1 MVAGFFIL
9 GLRKPKLH
17 LNLLRFSHA
26 GRQAILNDKNK
37 LQVGLDWLTR
47 SLAGVVVFLAIYT
60 ICWTLIPYFSNS
72 GLPVDTI
79 EEVAWSREGLLGIY
93 RHPPMMIWLVG
104 IAWNLSGGWIGSPYV
119 ASGIALGVGLVFI
132 YLLVRI
138 SRPASQAGLAVLT
151 TPLVYFFGPQLPQWN
166 ANIAQLPFVGLFL
179 YAAFRGVMTRS
190 LGWTLLAGVAAG
202 GGLLGKYSFGLVAL
216 FAAVGLL
223 ADPVARSRVKVLHVL
238 AAFAVSVLVFLP
250 HVWWFFTA
258 PMNTVDYFRMSAER
272 TEGTALGHL
281 VSPLLVILGAVG
293 VLLPTTLIAVRGLDH
308 MSAPRRIDS
317 AIDRSLKVYLGF
329 VVIGPIAISAFI
341 GALGGGLIKDQ
352 WLIAYL
358 LAAPALVIMLI
369 VPNGVDVS
377 WRKSA
382 AIFYLFVL
390 AVLAIAYPVERQ
402 AHYWRARPGHPVL
415 WAPLMPAEPLA
426 EAGQALWRKAVT
438 AAGKPDMPIRIVAG
452 GPEAAGVAN
461 VTPGRP
467 AWFEHFHKGFSPWI
481 TNDLIRSQGILATE
495 EPPPD
500 FAVRHGLCV
509 AAQEN
514 FDWRNGRGGQG
525 RIATLTVLLPEGLCP
540 PAQ

>member
-1 MVAGFFIL
+1 M
-9 GLRKPKLH
+9 
-17 LNLLRFSHA
+17 
-26 GRQAILNDKNK
+26 NDKNK
-37 LQVGLDWLTR
+37 LQVGLDWLIR
-47 SLAGVVVFLAIYT
+47 SFAGVVVFLAIYT

-104 IAWNLSGGWIGSPYV
+104 IAWRLSGGWIGSPYV
-119 ASGIALGVGLVFI
+119 ASGLALSVGLICI

-179 YAAFRGVMTRS
+179 YAAYRGVMTRS
-190 LGWTLLAGVAAG
+190 LGWTLLAGAAAG
-202 GGLLGKYSFGLVAL
+202 AGLLGKYSFGLVAL
-216 FAAVGLL
+216 FAAVGML
-223 ADPVARSRVKVLHVL
+223 ADPVARSRIKVLHVL
-238 AAFAVSVLVFLP
+238 LAFVVCVLVFLP

-281 VSPLLVILGAVG
+281 ISPLLVILGAVG
-293 VLLPTTLIAVRGLDH
+293 VLIPTILVAIRGLDYN
-308 MSAPRRIDS
+308 SAPRRVDS
-317 AIDRSLKVYLGF
+317 AVDQSLKVYLGF
-329 VVIGPIAISAFI
+329 VVVGPIAISAFI

-358 LAAPALVIMLI
+358 LPAPALVVMLLL
-369 VPNGVDVS
+369 PNGVEVS

-382 AIFYLFVL
+382 AIFYVAAL
-390 AVLAIAYPVERQ
+390 AILAIAYPAERQ
-402 AHYWRARPGHPVL
+402 AHYWRAPPGHPVL
-415 WAPLMPAEPLA
+415 WAPLMPAEPMA

-467 AWFEHFHKGFSPWI
+467 AWFEHFHKGYSPWI
-481 TNDLIRSQGILATE
+481 TNDLIGSQGILATE
-495 EPPPD
+495 EVPAD
-500 FAVRHGLCV
+500 FAARHGLCV
-509 AAQEN
+509 ATQEN
-514 FDWRNGRGGQG
+514 FDWRNGHGGQG
-525 RIATLTVLLPEGLCP
+525 RIATLTVLLPDGLCP

>member
-1 MVAGFFIL
+1 M
-9 GLRKPKLH
+9 K
-17 LNLLRFSHA
+17 
-26 GRQAILNDKNK
+26 DKNQ

-47 SLAGVVVFLAIYT
+47 SFAGVVVFLAIYT
-60 ICWTLIPYFSNS
+60 IFWTVIPYFSNS

-79 EEVAWSREGLLGIY
+79 EEVAWSREFLLGIY

-104 IAWNLSGGWIGSPYV
+104 IAWKLSGGWIGSPYV
-119 ASGIALGVGLVFI
+119 ASGIALGVGLTFI

-138 SRPASQAGLAVLT
+138 SRPASQAGLVVLT

-190 LGWTLLAGVAAG
+190 LGWTLLAGLAAG

-238 AAFAVSVLVFLP
+238 AAFAVCVLVFLP
-250 HVWWFFTA
+250 HVWWFYTA

-293 VLLPTTLIAVRGLDH
+293 VLIPTALVALRGLDH
-308 MSAPRRIDS
+308 TSAPRRVDS

-358 LAAPALVIMLI
+358 LAAPALVVLLV
-369 VPNGVDVS
+369 VPHGVDVS

-382 AIFYLFVL
+382 AIFYI
-390 AVLAIAYPVERQ
+390 AVLIILAISYPVERQ
-402 AHYWRARPGHPVL
+402 AHYWRANGRPVL
-415 WAPLMPAEPLA
+415 WAPLMPAEPMA

-438 AAGKPDMPIRIVAG
+438 AAGKPDMPIGIVAG

-467 AWFEHFHKGFSPWI
+467 AWFEHFNKGYSPWI
-481 TNDLIRSQGILATE
+481 TDDLVRSQGILATDAV
-495 EPPPD
+495 PPD
-500 FAVRHGLCV
+500 YPVAHGLCV

-525 RIATLTVLLPEGLCP
+525 RIATLTVLLPEGLCR
-540 PAQ
+540 PAP

>member
-9 GLRKPKLH
+9 VLRKAKLF

-26 GRQAILNDKNK
+26 GGQAILNEKNK
-37 LQVGLDWLTR
+37 LQVGLDWLIR
-47 SLAGVVVFLAIYT
+47 SFWGVIVFLAIYT
-60 ICWTLIPYFSNS
+60 ICWTIIPYFSNA

-104 IAWNLSGGWIGSPYV
+104 IAWKLSGGWIGSPYV
-119 ASGIALGVGLVFI
+119 ASGVALSVGLVFI
-132 YLLVRI
+132 YLLMRI

-166 ANIAQLPFVGLFL
+166 ANVAQLPFVGLFL

-190 LGWTLLAGVAAG
+190 LGWTLLAGIAAG
-202 GGLLGKYSFGLVAL
+202 AGLLGKYSFGLIAL
-216 FAAVGLL
+216 FAAAGLL

-238 AAFAVSVLVFLP
+238 LAFVASVVVFLP
-250 HVWWFFTA
+250 HVYWFFTA

-281 VSPLLVILGAVG
+281 TSPLLVILGAVA
-293 VLLPTTLIAVRGLDH
+293 VLIPTALIAVRGLDFV
-308 MSAPRRIDS
+308 SEPRRFDS
-317 AIDRSLKVYLGF
+317 SVDRSLKVYLGF
-329 VVIGPIAISAFI
+329 VVGGPIAIAAFI

-358 LAAPALVIMLI
+358 LAAPAMVVMLI
-369 VPNGVDVS
+369 VPHGVDVA

-382 AIFYLFVL
+382 AIFYIVCLV
-390 AVLAIAYPVERQ
+390 VLAIAYPVERQ
-402 AHYWRARPGHPVL
+402 AHYWRSNGGPVL
-415 WAPLMPAEPLA
+415 WAPLMPAEPMA
-426 EAGQALWRKAVT
+426 EAGQVLWRKAVT
-438 AAGKPDMPIRIVAG
+438 AAGKPEMPIQIVAG

-467 AWFEHFHKGFSPWI
+467 AWFEHYNKGYSPWI
-481 TNDLIRSQGILATE
+481 TDALIRSQGILATE
-495 EPPPD
+495 EVPAGYPE
-500 FAVRHGLCV
+500 ANGLCV

-525 RIATLTVLLPEGLCP
+525 RIATLTVLLPEGLCR

>member
-9 GLRKPKLH
+9 GLRKAKLF

-26 GRQAILNDKNK
+26 GRQAILNEKNR
-37 LQVGLDWLTR
+37 LQVGLDWLIR
-47 SLAGVVVFLAIYT
+47 SFAGVIVFLAIYT
-60 ICWTLIPYFSNS
+60 ICWTVIPYFSNA

-79 EEVAWSREGLLGIY
+79 EEVAWSREWLLGIY

-104 IAWNLSGGWIGSPYV
+104 IAWKISGGWIGSPYV
-119 ASGIALGVGLVFI
+119 ASGLAFAVGLIFI

-138 SRPASQAGLAVLT
+138 SRPASQAGLAVIT

-190 LGWTLLAGVAAG
+190 LGWTLLAGLAAG
-202 GGLLGKYSFGLVAL
+202 GGLLGKYSFGLIAL

-223 ADPVARSRVKVLHVL
+223 ADPVARSRVKVLHILL
-238 AAFAVSVLVFLP
+238 AFVVCVATFLP

-281 VSPLLVILGAVG
+281 ISPLLVIMGAVG
-293 VLLPTTLIAVRGLDH
+293 VLIPTFIVAVRGLDH
-308 MSAPRRIDS
+308 VSAPRRVDS
-317 AIDRSLKVYLGF
+317 AVDRSLKVYLGF

-352 WLIAYL
+352 WLIAYV
-358 LAAPALVIMLI
+358 LAAPALVVMLV
-369 VPNGVDVS
+369 VPNGVEVT

-382 AIFYLFVL
+382 AIFYVACLV
-390 AVLAIAYPVERQ
+390 VLAIAYPVERE
-402 AHYWRARPGHPVL
+402 AHYWRANGRPVL
-415 WAPLMPAEPLA
+415 WAPLMPAEPMA
-426 EAGQALWRKAVT
+426 EAGQALWHKAVS
-438 AAGKPDMPIRIVAG
+438 AAGQPDMPIRIVAG

-467 AWFEHFHKGFSPWI
+467 AWFEHFHQGYSPWV
-481 TNDLIRSQGILATE
+481 TDELIRNQGILATE
-495 EPPPD
+495 EVPVDYP
-500 FAVRHGLCV
+500 AAHGLCV

-525 RIATLTVLLPEGLCP
+525 RIATLTVLLPEALCH